1 MSVEYLDLA
10 DYVGIAAAVTG
21 LDEGLITK
29 VAKLDLADSAL
40 HAPAAGFGDDDFY
53 PDLVD
58 KAAALIVRLAK
69 NHPLP
74 DGNKRVAWV
83 ALRYFLVLNDW
94 AWIEPPTVDEAEHA
108 VLAIASGEWDE
119 QRPPPGYDS
128 GSRPATASRRWPPAH
143 PLLIRG
149 GESGGSIGTAWTPT
163 LEFPG
168 SGRPSLTVWTARGR
182 LVHSATHEWRS
193 CASNAMPPN
202 ATVRASRTE
211 RAQRIPG

>member
-1 MSVEYLDLA
+1 MRVEYLDLA

-29 VAKLDLADSAL
+29 IAKLDLADSAL

-58 KAAALIVRLAK
+58 KAAVLIVRLAK

-94 AWIEPPTVDEAEHA
+94 TWVEPPTVDEAERA
-108 VLAIASGEWDE
+108 VLSIASGEWGE
-119 QRPPPGYDS
+119 AETATWLRP
-128 GSRPATASRRWPPAH
+128 
-143 PLLIRG
+143 
-149 GESGGSIGTAWTPT
+149 
-163 LEFPG
+163 
-168 SGRPSLTVWTARGR
+168 
-182 LVHSATHEWRS
+182 
-193 CASNAMPPN
+193 
-202 ATVRASRTE
+202 
-211 RAQRIPG
+211 RIAADAEG